1 MAILI
6 RTSDIPAAQRHDA
19 WRNVVCDT
27 LGPLD
32 FRSDPGTPLR
42 GEIAA
47 GQLGPVNV
55 GRVKTSTP
63 HSVYR
68 TPGLIRRD
76 SPELYR
82 VALTMSGR
90 AGLLQDGR
98 TAQLRPGEFTLYD
111 FTRPY
116 ELAYDSGVQLAV
128 FSFPR
133 EMLALP
139 ADLVAKLTAVPV
151 RTDAGTGA
159 LAAPLLRRV
168 ALDMDSYPPGSAV
181 RLSTVVMNL
190 VTTAVAEH
198 AGQAGSLSA
207 ESREQTLLLRIHAF
221 IEEHLGDA
229 GLVPAAVAAAHYISV
244 RYLYRLFEAQGTT
257 VAAWIRHRRLERC
270 RADLADPAFGSA
282 PVSAVAGRWGLPD
295 SAHFNRLFKRTYGL
309 PPAEYRR
316 ACLAPVTRHPQG
328 HLSGCAGNV
337 NRLAAGGNATAVLA
351 AQTGSVRG

>member
-42 GEIAA
+42 GEITA

-68 TPGLIRRD
+68 TAGLIRRD
-76 SPELYR
+76 SRELYR

-90 AGLLQDGR
+90 ACLLQDGR

-133 EMLALP
+133 EMLTLP

-159 LAAPLLRRV
+159 LAAPYPAPFTGCWRARRTTWRRRPSSPSCWNSSSRP
-168 ALDMDSYPPGSAV
+168 DRPSPRP
-181 RLSTVVMNL
+181 
-190 VTTAVAEH
+190 TTAAID
-198 AGQAGSLSA
+198 GLSW
-207 ESREQTLLLRIHAF
+207 RN
-221 IEEHLGDA
+221 
-229 GLVPAAVAAAHYISV
+229 VAARLASDAFPHVLRDGQVSV
-244 RYLYRLFEAQGTT
+244 LVGHESAFVHVPGQDRFRI
-257 VAAWIRHRRLERC
+257 AALA
-270 RADLADPAFGSA
+270 RADCPSTSA
-282 PVSAVAGRWGLPD
+282 
-295 SAHFNRLFKRTYGL
+295 
-309 PPAEYRR
+309 
-316 ACLAPVTRHPQG
+316 
-328 HLSGCAGNV
+328 
-337 NRLAAGGNATAVLA
+337 
-351 AQTGSVRG
+351 